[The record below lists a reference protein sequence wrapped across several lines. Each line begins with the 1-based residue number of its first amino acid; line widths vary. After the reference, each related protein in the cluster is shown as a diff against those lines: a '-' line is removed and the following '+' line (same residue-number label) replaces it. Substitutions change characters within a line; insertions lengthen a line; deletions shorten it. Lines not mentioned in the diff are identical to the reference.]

1 MAEFAFNCGSEITR
15 NDLYRL
21 REQLQSM
28 KLNDRIV
35 IRLEAADATQSEGI
49 VEELEKFGFDYQP
62 HGGHE
67 QEYYY
72 TAIKTN

>member
-1 MAEFAFNCGSEITR
+1 MTEFVFGCGDEVR
-15 NDLYRL
+15 RDDFHRL

-28 KLNDRIV
+28 KVNDRIV

-62 HGGHE
+62 HGGHQE
-67 QEYYY
+67 EYYY
-72 TAIKTN
+72 TAIKKH